1 MGTSGANK
9 ISCSWGYCESHDRS
23 APRST
28 IPMPT
33 WKRVPPLPWAAAYWS
48 ATSWS
53 RVVDMKLDHAPADVV
68 RVRIPKLT
76 RQDAH
81 HTTVTG
87 CRRCEF
93 GELTWVRVW
102 ARGEGEGEG

>member
-53 RVVDMKLDHAPADVV
+53 RVVDMKLGSTPPRMLCAFGSQNSRGRTP
-68 RVRIPKLT
+68 
-76 RQDAH
+76 
-81 HTTVTG
+81 TTP
-87 CRRCEF
+87 R
-93 GELTWVRVW
+93 
-102 ARGEGEGEG
+102 